1 MSAMGVVICLAIAAS
16 AGLGVYL
23 RMRQTATVDAHRDQV
38 PADFAHEVTLD
49 DHRRAAEY
57 TIAKTE
63 FSVAETIFDAVISI
77 AWLALGLAP
86 LYAAIAAFVEPGL
99 VRSVLFVLVFGV
111 IGSLI
116 DMPFAAAR
124 AFWLEEKFGFN
135 RLTPQKFFVDQ
146 AKSGALELAIS
157 TPLLF
162 GMFWLLGAA
171 PDTWWLIAYVVF
183 IAIAIAMTVI
193 YPTVIAPLFNKFS
206 PLEDGAMKRRMEAL
220 LARCGFESKGLYV
233 MDASTRST
241 HGNAYFSGFGKAK
254 RIVFFDTLLEKH
266 SPDEIESILAHEL
279 GHFKFGHVRQMLALA
294 AAIAFVGF
302 AVLWWAFGSDVFAG
316 WFGLPNDPGVV
327 LVALLLAR
335 EPISHVLSPLLAW
348 RSRRAE
354 FEADA
359 FAREIVG
366 KEPMISA
373 LTRLTRDNLA
383 TLTPDPLYATFYFSH
398 PPVPVRVAQLRADG
412 VASATPVGRD
422 FVTAAIPSL

>member
-23 RMRQTATVDAHRDQV
+23 RLRQMTTVGANRDRV
-38 PADFAHEVTLD
+38 PADFARDVTLD
-49 DHRRAAEY
+49 EHRRAAEY

-63 FSVAETIFDAVISI
+63 FSVAETIVDAAISI
-77 AWLALGLAP
+77 LWLALGLAP
-86 LYAAIAAFVEPGL
+86 LYAGIAALVEPGL

-111 IGSLI
+111 IASLI
-116 DMPFAAAR
+116 DMPLAAIR
-124 AFWLEEKFGFN
+124 AFGLEARFGFN
-135 RLTPQKFFVDQ
+135 RLTRRTFLLDQ
-146 AKSGALELAIS
+146 AKTGALELVVS

-162 GMFWLLGAA
+162 GMFWLLRAA
-171 PDTWWLIAYVVF
+171 PDTWWLFAYVAF
-183 IAIAIAMTVI
+183 IAIAVAMTVI
-193 YPTVIAPLFNKFS
+193 YPTVIAPLFNKFT
-206 PLEDGAMKRRMEAL
+206 PLEEGAMKRRMEAL

-233 MDASTRST
+233 MDASKRST

-279 GHFKFGHVRQMLALA
+279 GHFKFGHVRQMLLQA
-294 AAIAFVGF
+294 AAVAFLAF
-302 AVLWWAFGSDVFAG
+302 AVLWLAFGSDAFAG
-316 WFGLPNDPGVV
+316 WFGLPNDPGIV
-327 LVALLLAR
+327 LVALMLAR
-335 EPISHVLSPLLAW
+335 EPIWHVLSPVLAW

-359 FAREIVG
+359 FARDLVG

-398 PPVPVRVAQLRADG
+398 PPVPVRVAQLRA
-412 VASATPVGRD
+412 AES
-422 FVTAAIPSL
+422 